1 MSTPPALRI
10 AYREVVLYRT
20 IWRENVIGAFVQPFL
35 YLLGVGIG
43 VGSLI
48 DGGSQADEILGDV
61 SYFAF
66 YATALLA
73 TTAMFNAGQEALW
86 STMEGFKWSNTYK
99 AMMAAPLEPRDLA
112 TAFIFRFG
120 GRTLVT
126 AVGVASVLALFDET
140 RSWGLLGGIG
150 AAVLCG
156 LAFALPL
163 SAWTAS
169 RETTNGF
176 PAVMRFVFMPM
187 FLFGGAFY
195 PISQLPRPLE
205 IVAWFT
211 PLWHAVEL
219 SRGLVLGGVD
229 GWRLLGHTA
238 VLALFAGGGWLLC
251 VRVFGREL
259 RT

>member
-10 AYREVVLYRT
+10 AYREVVLYRN
-20 IWRENVIGAFVQPFL
+20 IWRQNVIGAFVQPFL
-35 YLLGVGIG
+35 YLLGVGVG
-43 VGSLI
+43 VGSLVE
-48 DGGSQADEILGDV
+48 GRSQADEILGGV

-86 STMEGFKWSNTYK
+86 STMEGFRWSNVYK

-112 TAFIFRFG
+112 TAFVFRFG

-126 AVGVASVLALFDET
+126 AVGVAAVLALFDET
-140 RSWGLLGGIG
+140 RSVGLFGGVI

-176 PAVMRFVFMPM
+176 PAVMRFVLMPM

-195 PISQLPRPLE
+195 PISQLPRALE

-219 SRGLVLGGVD
+219 SRGFVLGGVG
-229 GWRLLGHTA
+229 GWRLAGHTA
-238 VLALFAGGGWLLC
+238 VLLLYAGVGWLLC
-251 VRVFGREL
+251 VRTFAREL
-259 RT
+259 RA